1 MAWEVFGILNQPHR
15 TSAFVQNL
23 PQLCCPHHLVQC
35 AADTNQGPIP
45 LALSVVFPSLPA
57 TLYVL
62 LRWYLISAL
71 HQQSGFGFPPSPFG
85 WGTFCFS
92 VCCSAG
98 AHAGLCLCIL
108 LLSCTAMCS
117 YVDRWEGHCR
127 RGPDCMKSQT
137 VWDIFKQPCPGHESK
152 HKSDLVSF
160 KLLYYLQ
167 HKNESRSV
175 ENLFW
180 KH

>member
-1 MAWEVFGILNQPHR
+1 MAREGFGILNQPHR

-23 PQLCCPHHLVQC
+23 TQLCCPHHPLQC

-45 LALSVVFPSLPA
+45 LDLSVVFHSLPA

-71 HQQSGFGFPPSPFG
+71 HQQTEWIWLPAHTLWLRDIFFL
-85 WGTFCFS
+85 
-92 VCCSAG
+92 CCSAG

-108 LLSCTAMCS
+108 LLSWTSVCS
-117 YVDRWEGHCR
+117 CVDRWEGNCR
-127 RGPDCMKSQT
+127 RGSDHMKSQT
-137 VWDIFKQPCPGHESK
+137 VWDIFQQACPGQESK

-167 HKNESRSV
+167 HKIESRSV
-175 ENLFW
+175 ENLLW